1 MILSDLFSDHQIPL
15 EKWVQDATNWIG
27 ENGRPVFQVIRWP
40 VDRLL
45 DWLTQGLEGL
55 PPLVFL
61 AILFLLVWRLARLRL
76 AILSVVAFLFIGFI
90 GQWDYTMVTI
100 AMVLTALLLCV
111 VIGVPLG
118 VAAGSNRKVD
128 AFLRPVLDIMQTAP
142 TFVYLIPIVMLFGI
156 GAVPGVI
163 ATIIFAIPPIIR
175 LTSLGIRTV
184 QPEVVEAG
192 YAFGSS
198 RWQVLREIQM
208 PLALPTIMAGVNQT
222 LMLAL
227 SMVVVV
233 SLIGAG
239 GLGFQVL
246 TGINQLDVGLGAT
259 AGLSIILLAMVLD
272 RTSQSRLGRAPGA
285 RRDG

>member
-111 VIGVPLG
+111 VIG
-118 VAAGSNRKVD
+118 
-128 AFLRPVLDIMQTAP
+128 
-142 TFVYLIPIVMLFGI
+142 
-156 GAVPGVI
+156 
-163 ATIIFAIPPIIR
+163 
-175 LTSLGIRTV
+175 
-184 QPEVVEAG
+184 
-192 YAFGSS
+192 
-198 RWQVLREIQM
+198 
-208 PLALPTIMAGVNQT
+208 
-222 LMLAL
+222 
-227 SMVVVV
+227 
-233 SLIGAG
+233 
-239 GLGFQVL
+239 
-246 TGINQLDVGLGAT
+246 
-259 AGLSIILLAMVLD
+259 
-272 RTSQSRLGRAPGA
+272 
-285 RRDG
+285 